1 MTTNADEPQPR
12 PRRRAPAG
20 AAVLREDVTEAIRAA
35 VFEELAAVGYARMSI
50 EGIARRAG
58 VGKTAVYRRWRSKL
72 HLVLDLVS
80 AIAVQGLP
88 APDTGSLEGDLRLL
102 YEVTSRALRHPVASQ
117 ILPTSRPRPPA
128 TPTSPRHSGRR
139 CGRART
145 GRPGRRHGGAGAGR
159 GPPGVDH
166 ALALDLI
173 SGPLLALGG
182 HPQPET
188 PEGLPARPGPRHDG
202 GPQGAVSGRGHACGW
217 RRSQPCQAEVIMSS
231 TVWRAFQPSSVAAR
245 SAEATTLAGSP
256 GRRGRP
262 WAAGR
267 GR

>member
-1 MTTNADEPQPR
+1 MTTSRPQGEQ

-35 VFEELAAVGYARMSI
+35 VFGELASVGYARMSI

-117 ILPTSRPRPPA
+117 IIPDLQAEAARNPEIAEALQKALREGQHGVA
-128 TPTSPRHSGRR
+128 SGIV
-139 CGRART
+139 RA
-145 GRPGRRHGGAGAGR
+145 AVER
-159 GPPGVDH
+159 GELRAEADEE
-166 ALALDLI
+166 LALDLV
-173 SGPLLALGG
+173 SGPLYWRSVVVRAELSKGYLGKLA
-182 HPQPET
+182 
-188 PEGLPARPGPRHDG
+188 
-202 GPQGAVSGRGHACGW
+202 
-217 RRSQPCQAEVIMSS
+217 
-231 TVWRAFQPSSVAAR
+231 AA
-245 SAEATTLAGSP
+245 T
-256 GRRGRP
+256 
-262 WAAGR
+262 AAGLR
-267 GR
+267 AL